1 MGAHRRRATRAV
13 RGPQVCDAASFDA
26 DESAGSCTGASS
38 FDLHGFIASLSTKS
52 PHTRRA
58 YEHDAVE
65 LVEWLG
71 RADLTPVDV
80 DQRVLRRY
88 LAFLET
94 RGLSRA
100 TIARKAAAARALLR
114 HLHHRGIIA
123 TDPGRRLSTPKTAK
137 RLPRVPRAD
146 DTVALVESVRSRA
159 VDADEAPT
167 GHTSDATAGARAWR
181 DLAVLELLYGAGL
194 RVSELCGI
202 DVDDIDLRD
211 RHVTVTGKGAKV
223 RRVPI
228 GAPAIDALSVWR
240 DRRDRCGPLPGDAAA
255 RDALFLNARGKRLGP
270 RDVARI
276 VARAPLP
283 DGRLL
288 HPHALRH
295 AFATHLLEGGAD
307 LRVVQELLGHA
318 DLGTTQVYTH
328 VTRDHLKSVYEDTHP
343 RA

>member
-1 MGAHRRRATRAV
+1 MAARRSPAGAPVDHRAPGDGPDATYDVAGFV
-13 RGPQVCDAASFDA
+13 ATL
-26 DESAGSCTGASS
+26 SA
-38 FDLHGFIASLSTKS
+38 KS

-58 YEHDAVE
+58 YEHDAAE
-65 LVEWLG
+65 LVAWLG
-71 RADLTPVDV
+71 RARVTPDEVDAK
-80 DQRVLRRY
+80 VLRRY
-88 LAFLET
+88 LGYLET

-100 TIARKAAAARALLR
+100 SVARKAAAARALLR
-114 HLHHRGIIA
+114 HLHHRGVI
-123 TDPGRRLSTPKTAK
+123 TVDPGRRLSTPKPAK
-137 RLPRVPRAD
+137 RLPRVPRSPE
-146 DTVALVESVRSRA
+146 TVALVEAAKRR
-159 VDADEAPT
+159 
-167 GHTSDATAGARAWR
+167 ATAPGRGTPRDSPAASETARASR

-202 DVDDIDLRD
+202 DIDDVDLRA

-228 GAPAIDALSVWR
+228 GDPAIEAVTTWR
-240 DRRDRCGPLPGDAAA
+240 SHRDGWPTARSDAAA
-255 RDALFLNARGKRLGP
+255 LSALFLNARGRRLGP

-276 VARAPLP
+276 LVRVPLP
-283 DGRLL
+283 DGRTL

-328 VTRDHLKSVYEDTHP
+328 VTRDRLKSVYEDTHP